1 MTACKGEDSV
11 RLFVQIP
18 CLNEEK
24 TLGEVIRDIPRVID
38 RIDNIKV
45 LVIDDGSSDRTAEVA
60 YKEGADYV
68 IRLPFTQGLAKAF
81 SHGIESC
88 LDLGADI
95 IVNTD
100 GDHQYQGEDIS
111 RLIQPI
117 LDGRAEVVIGNREVA
132 NIDHFSPLK
141 KKLQVLGSIVVSI
154 LSRVNVPDATSG
166 FRAYSREAALRMN
179 VFSNFSYTLETLFL
193 AGNHRIPIAHIPI
206 KINRPKRPSRLFS
219 SLLTYLKKSFGT
231 IVRIYTLYEPLRS
244 FFYFGSL
251 VLCLGILTVMRFLWY
266 YFSGMGAGHIQSLIL
281 SGVLMTIGFQ
291 MWVLG
296 ILADLISISRK
307 ISEEIL
313 YRMKRSDNL
322 IGQQTNTAKSQ
333 LLRNLIPSKKARTS
347 SV

>member
-1 MTACKGEDSV
+1 V

-18 CLNEEK
+18 CLNEEE
-24 TLGEVIRDIPRVID
+24 TLAEVIRDIPRVID
-38 RIDNIKV
+38 RISDIKV
-45 LVIDDGSSDRTAEVA
+45 LVVDDGSSDLTAEVA

-100 GDHQYQGEDIS
+100 GDHQYQGEDIG

-117 LDGRAEVVIGNREVA
+117 LDGSAELVIGDREVT
-132 NIDHFSPLK
+132 NIEHFSSLK
-141 KKLQVLGSIVVSI
+141 KKLQVLGSGVVSI
-154 LSRVNVPDATSG
+154 LSRVKAPDATSG

-193 AGNHRIPIAHIPI
+193 AGNHRIPIAYIPI
-206 KINRPKRPSRLFS
+206 KVNRPQRPSRLFS
-219 SLLTYLKKSFGT
+219 SLLTYMKKSLGT

-244 FFYFGSL
+244 FFYIGSIVL
-251 VLCLGILTVMRFLWY
+251 VLGILVVMRFLWY
-266 YFSGMGAGHIQSLIL
+266 YFSGLGTGHIQSLIL
-281 SGVLMTIGFQ
+281 SGALMTIGFQ

-296 ILADLISISRK
+296 ILADLISINRR
-307 ISEEIL
+307 IGEEVL
-313 YRMKRSDNL
+313 YRMKRNDNL
-322 IGQQTNTAKSQ
+322 VGQHPTIGKGRS
-333 LLRNLIPSKKARTS
+333 LRNLLPAKKARTS
-347 SV
+347 PV

>member
-1 MTACKGEDSV
+1 MTASKGEERV

-24 TLGEVIRDIPRVID
+24 TLGDVIRDIPRLID
-38 RIDNIKV
+38 RVDDIKV

-100 GDHQYQGEDIS
+100 GDHQYQGDDIS

-117 LDGRAEVVIGNREVA
+117 LDGSAEVVIGDRGVT

-141 KKLQVLGSIVVSI
+141 KKLQVLGSTVVSI

-193 AGNHRIPIAHIPI
+193 AGNHRIPIAHVPI
-206 KINRPKRPSRLFS
+206 KVNLPNRPSRLFS
-219 SLLTYLKKSFGT
+219 SLLTYLQKSFGT

-251 VLCLGILTVMRFLWY
+251 VLVIGILVVIRFLWY
-266 YFSGMGAGHIQSLIL
+266 YFLGMGAGHIQSLIL

-296 ILADLISISRK
+296 ILADLISINRK

-313 YRMKRSDNL
+313 YRMKRSDSVGGHHN
-322 IGQQTNTAKSQ
+322 ITTKIWS
-333 LLRNLIPSKKARTS
+333 LRNLNWS
-347 SV
+347 